1 MTLRLMTYNIKTG
14 GYDRHGD
21 RLEAISA
28 VISRERPDLLAVQ
41 ELRNFGRHGKRRLHA
56 LADAVGMVPQ
66 LARSPLGQPVAM
78 LVRPPLE
85 IVRRGAFGWRLHHA
99 AAAVTVR
106 TRIGLL
112 TMVSAH
118 LNPFSPSRR
127 RREAIWL
134 AHRFRPSKGA
144 VLIAGDLNGLDP
156 GTDHTGTLA
165 RLPGVHRARHV
176 DAEGLPDTRAVAA
189 FGEAGFVDLWTTA
202 GTGEPLTVPTT
213 KGGGKEFSR
222 MRLDYMF
229 AAPQLAGLATGVHV
243 VRGGETEYASDHYPV
258 RADLSI

>member
-1 MTLRLMTYNIKTG
+1 MTWNIKTG

-21 RLEAISA
+21 RLGAISV
-28 VISRERPDLLAVQ
+28 VIGRERPDLLALQ
-41 ELRNFGRHGKRRLHA
+41 ELRNFGRHGARRLRE
-56 LADAVGMVPQ
+56 LSDAAGMVAH
-66 LARSPLGQPVAM
+66 LARSPLGQPVAV
-78 LVRPPLE
+78 LVRSPLE
-85 IVRRGAFGWRLHHA
+85 IVARDAFGWRLHHA
-99 AAAVTVR
+99 VAAATVR

-134 AHRFRPSKGA
+134 AHRFRPSKAA

-156 GTDHTGTLA
+156 GTDHTETLE
-165 RLPGVHRARHV
+165 RLPRVHRARHV
-176 DAEGLPDTRAVAA
+176 DAGGVPDTRAVAA
-189 FGEAGFVDLWTTA
+189 FGAAGLVDLWTTA

-222 MRLDYMF
+222 MRLDYLF
-229 AAPQLAGLATGVHV
+229 AAPQVARLASRVHV

-258 RADLSI
+258 RADLAI